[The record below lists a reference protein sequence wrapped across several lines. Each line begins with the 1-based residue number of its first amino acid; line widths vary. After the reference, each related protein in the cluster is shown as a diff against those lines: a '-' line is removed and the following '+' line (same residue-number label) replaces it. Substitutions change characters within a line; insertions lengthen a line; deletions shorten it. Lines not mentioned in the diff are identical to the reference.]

1 MNINGGEMVSTWCE
15 KLRVH
20 AANGN
25 TWLDSV
31 ANLLIAND
39 NVEYEYALAA

>member
-1 MNINGGEMVSTWCE
+1 VQ
-15 KLRVH
+15 

-31 ANLLIAND
+31 ANFLIAND

>member
-1 MNINGGEMVSTWCE
+1 MVSTGY
-15 KLRVH
+15 RRMMVQV
-20 AANGN
+20 ANGN

-31 ANLLIAND
+31 ANFLIAND